1 MKIDKSNQINEDY
14 NGLRSQS
21 SLSVLK
27 NMLNQAN
34 NQWAL
39 IIKGM
44 TCASCV
50 SRVEKALLKVPGV
63 VSAEINLA
71 LETAQVTTVDS
82 VMPQQLIDV
91 VIASGY
97 QASLLNPENDSL
109 AHLEDAQKINQWWP
123 SALAA
128 IFSLPLVM
136 TMVAQSFGFGVQFS
150 GWLQWLLAT
159 PVQFWL
165 GWRFYQAGWHALK
178 ARSGNMDLL
187 VAIGTSAA
195 YGLSVY
201 LLLNNPHGSV
211 LHHLYFESSTIVI
224 TLVLFGKWLE
234 GRAKSQTTQAIRA
247 LNTLRPEFATILV
260 SGQPHQ
266 VAITSVK
273 LGDLVLVRPGE
284 RIAVDGNVLS
294 GDSHVDESLITG
306 ESLPVAKKVGDKVTG
321 GAMNGEGLLTIVTTA
336 VGAES
341 VLARIV
347 RLVESAQAKKAPIQR
362 LVDKV
367 SAIFVPIVLLI
378 ALFTLL
384 AWGVHDG
391 DWEVAIINAVT
402 VLVIACPCALGL
414 ATPTAIM
421 VGTGVAAQ
429 HGILIK
435 DAESLEL
442 AHAVKTVAFDKTGTL
457 TVGHPTLIS
466 MYSNSKENDTQ
477 ESVSLLMLAASLQA
491 GSEHPLAKAVAD
503 AASLKGLHLKT
514 VHDLQALAG
523 KGVVGVVDGQK
534 LYFGSTRLMSE
545 LKVNLSKFKE
555 EALLQEQSGHTISWL
570 AQARALDN
578 FAPKLLGMFAFGD
591 TIKVSSRKAIESL
604 SKVDIKTVLI
614 SGDNQG
620 SVANVS
626 SQLGVS
632 DYYAQVLPDEK
643 SSIVMQLKQGGLVAM
658 VGDGL
663 NDAPALAAADVGI
676 AMSNGTDVAMHTS
689 GITLMRGD
697 PALVAQAIDISK
709 RTYQKIRQNL
719 FWAFVYNAVGIP
731 LAAMGMLSPVLA
743 GAAMALSSVSVI
755 SNALLLKTW
764 RPK

>member
-97 QASLLNPENDSL
+97 QASLLNPESDNL

>member
-97 QASLLNPENDSL
+97 QASLLNPESDNL

-491 GSEHPLAKAVAD
+491 GSEHPLAKAVSD